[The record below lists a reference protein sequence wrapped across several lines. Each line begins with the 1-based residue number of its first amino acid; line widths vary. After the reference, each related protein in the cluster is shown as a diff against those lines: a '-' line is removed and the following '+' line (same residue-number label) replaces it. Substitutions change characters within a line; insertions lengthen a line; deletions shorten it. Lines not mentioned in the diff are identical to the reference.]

1 AMMLLLGA
9 IALWLRHHLNRQP
22 ATVAS

>member
-22 ATVAS
+22 ATLAS

>member
-1 AMMLLLGA
+1 MMLLLGA

>member
-1 AMMLLLGA
+1 LLGA

>member
-1 AMMLLLGA
+1 GA